1 MTHSKDQEDSDIWRD
16 SLVRYLGYANEL
28 GESFRPIVPRLVVPS
43 YLVAFG
49 YVLGDTFDKAN
60 KAHAKAVAEGVS
72 TRKRSAVVADATID
86 TLAWQTMASVVI
98 PGFTI
103 NRVVAMSSFA
113 VQRAVKTS
121 PVVRRWAPTA
131 IGLGVIPL
139 IIHPIDSFVDVA
151 MDQTVRKW
159 SKAFVDDIDQID
171 GIVCALLASSRRNGM
186 TSAVATLYSRWP
198 MTRIAA

>member
-1 MTHSKDQEDSDIWRD
+1 MKDEQHVPDIWRD

-49 YVLGDTFDKAN
+49 YVLGDTFDKAT
-60 KAHAKAVAEGVS
+60 KAHAKAMEQRVS
-72 TRKRSAVVADATID
+72 SRKRNALVVDATVD
-86 TLAWQTMASVVI
+86 TLVWQTMASVAI

-103 NRVVAMSSFA
+103 NRV
-113 VQRAVKTS
+113 RAAKNS

-139 IIHPIDSFVDVA
+139 IIHPIDSFVDLA
-151 MDQTVRKW
+151 MDKTVRKW
-159 SKAFVDDIDQID
+159 SNAFVDT
-171 GIVCALLASSRRNGM
+171 IV
-186 TSAVATLYSRWP
+186 
-198 MTRIAA
+198 